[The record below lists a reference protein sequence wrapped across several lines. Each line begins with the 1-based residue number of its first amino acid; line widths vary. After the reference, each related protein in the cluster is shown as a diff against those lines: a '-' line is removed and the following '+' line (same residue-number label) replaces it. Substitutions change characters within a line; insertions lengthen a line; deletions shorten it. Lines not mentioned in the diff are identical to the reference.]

1 MDLPERCFSRLALI
15 GLGLILAFGAFLR
28 IPPVAFTGD
37 AAPLGFVRALHPNA
51 TMTGIGFDENLYRT
65 YVDALISRGLTS
77 YPDLAEEYVA
87 VQGELSSAI
96 LPPTRFLYIF
106 GAYLWHQIFG
116 TDALGSLKAVAS
128 VFSVLLLF
136 LSALFTWR
144 LAGMR
149 VALCLAALMSCAPTQ
164 IHMSQHA
171 LIDGFFVFWATLC
184 LWLLWENFQ
193 HPNDWRYLAP
203 YTLALAL
210 MVLTKENAMF
220 VYIGLVGLLAANHWL
235 RFGRSTR
242 VLWMLTFVGALL
254 GVAMLVNL
262 CGSFQTAVRVYFLL
276 TSKAAALPYAIKT
289 GDGPWYR
296 YLVDLM
302 LMSPVVLILA
312 IGRIFQLETAKKA
325 ELYLSIFVGVTYL
338 VMCNVRYGMNLR
350 YATLWDMPLRYL
362 AVLSLVNITDRFGR
376 RKDLALGLSVAA
388 ICAVELHQYLIFFVN
403 FGLYELVTEGL
414 LRAVRILK

>member
-1 MDLPERCFSRLALI
+1 MDLPEPRFPRLALI
-15 GLGLILAFGAFLR
+15 SLALIVAFGAFLR
-28 IPPVAFTGD
+28 IPSGAFTGD
-37 AAPLGFVRALHPNA
+37 AAPLGYLRALHPNT
-51 TMTGIGFDENLYRT
+51 TMTGVGFDENLYRT
-65 YVDALISRGLTS
+65 YVDALITRGVTS

-87 VQGELSSAI
+87 IQDRLSSAI

-106 GAYLWHQIFG
+106 GAYCWHQIFG

-136 LSALFTWR
+136 VSAVFAWR
-144 LAGMR
+144 LAGGR
-149 VALCLAALMSCAPTQ
+149 VALCLGALMSCAPTQ

-184 LWLLWENFQ
+184 LWLLWENLQ
-193 HPNDWRYLAP
+193 HPNNWRYLAP

-220 VYIGLVGLLAANHWL
+220 AYIGLVGLLVANHGF
-235 RFGRSTR
+235 RFGQSTR

-254 GVAMLVNL
+254 GVAVLVNL
-262 CGSFQTAVRVYFLL
+262 CGSLQTATRVYLLL

-312 IGRIFQLETAKKA
+312 IGRIFQLERTKKG
-325 ELYLSIFVGVTYL
+325 ELYMSIFVGVTYL

-362 AVLSLVNITDRFGR
+362 AVLGLMSMTDRFGR

-388 ICAVELHQYLIFFVN
+388 ICAVELHQYFVFFVN